1 MKERHKVQY
10 TVRDIPEAADL
21 RLRETA
27 ALEDISLNQA
37 AVQALQRGLGLAEEP
52 VRYRSLRQI
61 VRPTDKVDRKGWGEA
76 LGAMDKI
83 HPEDWK

>member
-1 MKERHKVQY
+1 MKEMRKVQY

-27 ALEDISLNQA
+27 AMEEISLNQA
-37 AVQALQRGLGLAEEP
+37 ALRALERGLGLAEEP

-61 VRPTDKVDRKGWGEA
+61 VRPTDKVDRKGWNEA
-76 LGAMDKI
+76 LGKMDTI

>member
-1 MKERHKVQY
+1 MRKVQY

-27 ALEDISLNQA
+27 AIEEISLNQA
-37 AVQALQRGLGLAEEP
+37 ALRALERGLGLAEEP

-61 VRPTDKVDRKGWGEA
+61 VRPADKVDRKGWNEA
-76 LGAMDKI
+76 LGKMDAI